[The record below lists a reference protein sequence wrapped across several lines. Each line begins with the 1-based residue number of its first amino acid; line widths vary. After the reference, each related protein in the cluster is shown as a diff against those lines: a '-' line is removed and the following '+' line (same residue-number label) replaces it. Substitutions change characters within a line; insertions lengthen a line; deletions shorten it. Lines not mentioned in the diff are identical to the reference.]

1 MVFLLLL
8 SAFALISP
16 VSAETVVS
24 LSPDNQS
31 VELGSEIVVDVYI
44 EPDMPI
50 SGAQFDLYFDGS
62 VLDVKSVSEGDLFSN
77 TATTFFSEGT
87 VDNTAGTI
95 IYAYS
100 VLFGKDEVT
109 SPGILATI
117 VFKTTG
123 SGQSNLQ
130 IANVVVSNS
139 SGTAIPIS
147 IENAV
152 VSISDTSSS
161 GGSTDSAGSG
171 SSGGGGAGDSG
182 EQFGNIEFKDVT
194 ERNVIKGMNMSYHFN
209 SRENP
214 IVNVNFTPLKNS
226 GSITTTIEVLKDR
239 SALVQDDPEGL
250 VYRNMNIWVGKYGFA
265 TPANIEA
272 MAIGFRVESS
282 WMEANDVNAS
292 AIRLNRH
299 SDGKWEALQTISM
312 GEKDGYVYFE
322 SSTPGFS
329 PFAITAVPDSSV
341 ISDDVSLE
349 DSTSDDNEDQTLD
362 QNMILVL
369 FIVFMVLIVKRGR
382 DR

>member
-1 MVFLLLL
+1 MLVL
-8 SAFALISP
+8 SICAIMSP
-16 VSAETVVS
+16 VSAETGVS
-24 LSPDNQS
+24 LSPANQS
-31 VELGSEIVVDVYI
+31 VGLGSEIVVNVYV

-62 VLDVKSVSEGDLFSN
+62 VLDVKSVSEGDLFSKTGN
-77 TATTFFSEGT
+77 TFFDGGT
-87 VDNTAGTI
+87 VDNSAGTI
-95 IYAYS
+95 IYAHS
-100 VLFGKDEVT
+100 VILGKDEVT

-130 IANVVVSNS
+130 LANVVVSNS
-139 SGTAIPIS
+139 TGAAVPITVG
-147 IENAV
+147 NAV

-194 ERNVIKGMNMSYHFN
+194 ERTVNKGMNVSYTFK
-209 SRENP
+209 SPENP

-226 GSITTTIEVLKDR
+226 GSITTTIEVLNER
-239 SALVQDDPEGL
+239 SALVSDDPEGL

-272 MAIGFRVESS
+272 MTIGFKVESS
-282 WMEANDVNAS
+282 WMEANGVNSS

-299 SDGKWEALQTISM
+299 SDGKWDILPTMIA
-312 GEKDGYVYFE
+312 GEQDEYVYFE

-349 DSTSDDNEDQTLD
+349 DSASEDYEDQTLD
-362 QNMILVL
+362 QNLALVL
-369 FIVFMVLIVKRGR
+369 FIVLMVLIAKRGR
-382 DR
+382 DT